1 MNTHN
6 FWEAIDIDQRGDAY
20 RDLANLYQELGGGK
34 LPEPEGLRG
43 DSKPLP
49 PIINAPDY
57 LEMEE
62 IRMEAEVRQPPR
74 HQKRVL

>member
-49 PIINAPDY
+49 PIINADNY
-57 LEMEE
+57 EEELDIEIDREM
-62 IRMEAEVRQPPR
+62 RQPPHSPR
-74 HQKRVL
+74 RIT